1 MFSLNRQVEVTQ
13 LMTQL
18 PNQYNRSDSLKLV
31 FEKRKTNRVFC
42 ITTNRLLKKPIFYT
56 CYCVSFKASLHHM
69 IEHTENT
76 EHEALTD
83 YDIIF

>member
-31 FEKRKTNRVFC
+31 FEKRKTKRVFC
-42 ITTNRLLKKPIFYT
+42 ITTNRLLKKKPFFIRATVFHSKHRY
-56 CYCVSFKASLHHM
+56 
-69 IEHTENT
+69 
-76 EHEALTD
+76 
-83 YDIIF
+83 II